1 MMTQTACRQDWDSAN
16 LMSLYAELDDRPWNQ
31 RIMGDL
37 TDVATLLDCLE
48 VWGVPD
54 RKVFT
59 RDDGTF
65 VVKWRD

>member
-1 MMTQTACRQDWDSAN
+1 
-16 LMSLYAELDDRPWNQ
+16 MSLYAELDDRPWNQ